1 VIGGLFAAIAFELA
15 KRGFGYYVRRIPTY
29 TAVYGAFAALPVFL
43 LWVYLSWFIALLGA
57 MVASALPAIRVGQF
71 HRIHYPGSDLLDA
84 LELLARL
91 AEAHEVGKAG
101 YTATRLATM
110 LRCDM
115 ETAQRLLLTMEE
127 REWIARLDGGEVG
140 PRYILL
146 ANPAR
151 LTLAQLFDV
160 LVIDRTEL
168 TYQLQR
174 RRSHV
179 DGAALLDV
187 LTNDRFDVSLA
198 SLIAAHRLTGAQ
210 PEESVPGPVPGAAP
224 DPHARPPKTA

>member
-1 VIGGLFAAIAFELA
+1 
-15 KRGFGYYVRRIPTY
+15 
-29 TAVYGAFAALPVFL
+29 
-43 LWVYLSWFIALLGA
+43 
-57 MVASALPAIRVGQF
+57 
-71 HRIHYPGSDLLDA
+71 
-84 LELLARL
+84 
-91 AEAHEVGKAG
+91 
-101 YTATRLATM
+101 
-110 LRCDM
+110 M

-146 ANPAR
+146 ANPAH

-179 DGAALLDV
+179 DGAALLEV